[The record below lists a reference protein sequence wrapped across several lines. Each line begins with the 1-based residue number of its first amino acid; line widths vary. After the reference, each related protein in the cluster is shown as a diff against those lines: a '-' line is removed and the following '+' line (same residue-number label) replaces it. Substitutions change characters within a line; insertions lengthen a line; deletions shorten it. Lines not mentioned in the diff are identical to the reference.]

1 MTKKASLPMAQ
12 VEPSYDLS
20 AYLPLDYQVFSGK
33 AVMQYISAAEGR
45 SEAFIAQTQKKLVAA
60 KSPRSLVGVT
70 RPDWGTA
77 PLLAGLIFHSSR
89 CGSTLLCNMLD
100 SLADCYVVRESPVL
114 NKVLLDRRLTPQ
126 QRHDL
131 FHTILI
137 AYSRYA
143 AYLEKRCVIKFTSF
157 CTLQLGFIREQLP
170 QIPWLYLHREP
181 RAVIRSLMKNNAGW
195 QRKGS
200 LQLLL
205 NLDDEE
211 MAQPLA
217 RLTARVLQDGF
228 RVLLDS
234 IQQLPAQ
241 GSAGLVFNYE
251 RLIAETPQAMSE
263 IAQHLGFGFLENE
276 LHLML
281 SCLQSDSKTGQLRDK
296 PEIRTEVPAEDQ
308 DGISTDMQLQI
319 EQASLFYC
327 QAYYERLRR
336 FETAG

>member
-1 MTKKASLPMAQ
+1 MSGQGIAMAK
-12 VEPSYDLS
+12 VEPSNGLF

-33 AVMQYISAAEGR
+33 AVMQYISAAEAGP
-45 SEAFIAQTQKKLVAA
+45 EAFISQTQKRLITA
-60 KSPRSLVGVT
+60 KSTRRLVGVT

-77 PLLAGLIFHSSR
+77 PPLAGLIFHSSR

-143 AYLEKRCVIKFTSF
+143 AYLAKRCVIKFTSF
-157 CTLQLGFIREQLP
+157 CTSQLGFIREQLP
-170 QIPWLYLHREP
+170 QVPWLYLQREP

-195 QRKGS
+195 QRKEK

-205 NLDDEE
+205 NLDDEDL
-211 MAQPLA
+211 AQPLA

-228 RVLLDS
+228 RVLLDNIRQS
-234 IQQLPAQ
+234 SAQ

-251 RLIAETPQAMSE
+251 RLILRTRQTMPG
-263 IAQHLGFGFLENE
+263 IAQHFGFRFRQNGLQLMAAC
-276 LHLML
+276 LHN
-281 SCLQSDSKTGQLRDK
+281 DSKTGQLRDK
-296 PEIRTEVPAEDQ
+296 PEIRAEVPAEDQ
-308 DGISTDMQLQI
+308 EGISADMQLQI

-327 QAYYERLRR
+327 QKYYERLRR
-336 FETAG
+336 FEAAD